1 MSRQWMTL
9 MAILL
14 VYIPVAID
22 ATVLH
27 VAAPTLSVA
36 LGSSGNELLWIIDI
50 YSLVMAGMV
59 LPMGALGDKIG
70 FKRLLLLGS
79 AIFGIASLCASLCAA
94 LSPTAMTLIASRAL
108 LAVGAAMIVPATLA
122 GIRSTFAEASQRNMA
137 LGLWAAVGSGGAAFG
152 PLVGGILLE
161 HFYWG
166 SVFLIN
172 VPIVLVVIAINAK
185 VVPRQPARREQPL
198 NLLQALVLIAAILML
213 VFSAKSALKGQLA
226 LWLTALVA
234 LGGAAMLTWFIR
246 KQLSAAR
253 PMVDM
258 RLFTHRIILSGV
270 MMAMTALITLVGF
283 ELLMAQELQFV
294 HQKTPFEAG
303 IFMLPVMVAS
313 GFSGPIAGLLVS
325 RLGLREVATGG
336 MLLSAFSFLG
346 LALTDF
352 STQQWLAWGLMTLL
366 GFSVASALLAS
377 SSAIM
382 AAAPKEK
389 AAAAGAIETM
399 AYELGAG
406 LGIALFGLILTRSYS
421 ASIALPSGLSGAMA
435 QQAASSIGEAV
446 SLSQALPAG
455 VAQALMAAAKTAFI
469 QAHSLVLATAG
480 VLLLLLA
487 AGIWRSLATVAKPQS
502 AL

>member
-1 MSRQWMTL
+1 
-9 MAILL
+9 
-14 VYIPVAID
+14 
-22 ATVLH
+22 
-27 VAAPTLSVA
+27 
-36 LGSSGNELLWIIDI
+36 
-50 YSLVMAGMV
+50 
-59 LPMGALGDKIG
+59 
-70 FKRLLLLGS
+70 
-79 AIFGIASLCASLCAA
+79 
-94 LSPTAMTLIASRAL
+94 
-108 LAVGAAMIVPATLA
+108 MIVPATLA

-336 MLLSAFSFLG
+336 MLLQRLQLSRPGVDRFQYPA
-346 LALTDF
+346 
-352 STQQWLAWGLMTLL
+352 
-366 GFSVASALLAS
+366 V
-377 SSAIM
+377 
-382 AAAPKEK
+382 
-389 AAAAGAIETM
+389 
-399 AYELGAG
+399 AG
-406 LGIALFGLILTRSYS
+406 LGG
-421 ASIALPSGLSGAMA
+421 
-435 QQAASSIGEAV
+435 
-446 SLSQALPAG
+446 
-455 VAQALMAAAKTAFI
+455 
-469 QAHSLVLATAG
+469 
-480 VLLLLLA
+480 
-487 AGIWRSLATVAKPQS
+487 
-502 AL
+502 

>member
-1 MSRQWMTL
+1 
-9 MAILL
+9 
-14 VYIPVAID
+14 
-22 ATVLH
+22 
-27 VAAPTLSVA
+27 
-36 LGSSGNELLWIIDI
+36 
-50 YSLVMAGMV
+50 
-59 LPMGALGDKIG
+59 
-70 FKRLLLLGS
+70 
-79 AIFGIASLCASLCAA
+79 
-94 LSPTAMTLIASRAL
+94 
-108 LAVGAAMIVPATLA
+108 MIVPATLA

-152 PLVGGILLE
+152 PLVGGMLLE

-185 VVPRQPARREQPL
+185 VVPRQPARRDQPL
-198 NLLQALVLIAAILML
+198 NLLQALILIAAILML

-234 LGGAAMLTWFIR
+234 IGGAAMLTWFIR
-246 KQLSAAR
+246 KQLSAVR

-303 IFMLPVMVAS
+303 MFMLPVMVAS
-313 GFSGPIAGLLVS
+313 GFSGPIAGMLVS
-325 RLGLREVATGG
+325 KLGLREVATGG

-382 AAAPKEK
+382 AAAPKK
-389 AAAAGAIETM
+389 GKRRRPGRSKPWPM
-399 AYELGAG
+399 SW
-406 LGIALFGLILTRSYS
+406 ALASALPCSALILTRSYS
-421 ASIALPSGLSGAMA
+421 ATIVLPSGLNETMA
-435 QQAASSIGEAV
+435 QRASSSIGEAV
-446 SLSQALPAG
+446 SLTQALPAG
-455 VAQALMAAAKTAFI
+455 VAEALMAAAKAALPRRTVWCWRQRGHA
-469 QAHSLVLATAG
+469 S
-480 VLLLLLA
+480 A
-487 AGIWRSLATVAKPQS
+487 AGRRDLAQPRHGDEAADGAIAVATGPSPRGSAGRAFSFNAAALTVAGTPTFS
-502 AL
+502 AATTWP

>member
-79 AIFGIASLCASLCAA
+79 AIFGIASLCAA

-122 GIRSTFAEASQRNMA
+122 GIRSTFAEASQRTMA

-152 PLVGGILLE
+152 PLVGGMLLE

-198 NLLQALVLIAAILML
+198 NLLQALILIASILML
-213 VFSAKSALKGQLA
+213 VFSAK
-226 LWLTALVA
+226 
-234 LGGAAMLTWFIR
+234 
-246 KQLSAAR
+246 
-253 PMVDM
+253 
-258 RLFTHRIILSGV
+258 
-270 MMAMTALITLVGF
+270 
-283 ELLMAQELQFV
+283 
-294 HQKTPFEAG
+294 
-303 IFMLPVMVAS
+303 
-313 GFSGPIAGLLVS
+313 
-325 RLGLREVATGG
+325 
-336 MLLSAFSFLG
+336 
-346 LALTDF
+346 
-352 STQQWLAWGLMTLL
+352 
-366 GFSVASALLAS
+366 
-377 SSAIM
+377 
-382 AAAPKEK
+382 
-389 AAAAGAIETM
+389 
-399 AYELGAG
+399 
-406 LGIALFGLILTRSYS
+406 
-421 ASIALPSGLSGAMA
+421 
-435 QQAASSIGEAV
+435 
-446 SLSQALPAG
+446 
-455 VAQALMAAAKTAFI
+455 
-469 QAHSLVLATAG
+469 
-480 VLLLLLA
+480 
-487 AGIWRSLATVAKPQS
+487 
-502 AL
+502 

>member
-1 MSRQWMTL
+1 M
-9 MAILL
+9 
-14 VYIPVAID
+14 
-22 ATVLH
+22 
-27 VAAPTLSVA
+27 A

-59 LPMGALGDKIG
+59 LLMGALGDKIG

-79 AIFGIASLCASLCAA
+79 AIFGIASLCAA

-122 GIRSTFAEASQRNMA
+122 GIRSTFAEGQPAQYGAGAM
-137 LGLWAAVGSGGAAFG
+137 GSGRLRRRG
-152 PLVGGILLE
+152 PSARWWEVSCWSISTGGRC
-161 HFYWG
+161 
-166 SVFLIN
+166 SLIN

-421 ASIALPSGLSGAMA
+421 ASLLRCR
-435 QQAASSIGEAV
+435 
-446 SLSQALPAG
+446 
-455 VAQALMAAAKTAFI
+455 
-469 QAHSLVLATAG
+469 LA
-480 VLLLLLA
+480 
-487 AGIWRSLATVAKPQS
+487 
-502 AL
+502 

>member
-79 AIFGIASLCASLCAA
+79 AIFGIASLCAA

-122 GIRSTFAEASQRNMA
+122 
-137 LGLWAAVGSGGAAFG
+137 
-152 PLVGGILLE
+152 GILLE

>member
-1 MSRQWMTL
+1 M
-9 MAILL
+9 
-14 VYIPVAID
+14 
-22 ATVLH
+22 
-27 VAAPTLSVA
+27 
-36 LGSSGNELLWIIDI
+36 
-50 YSLVMAGMV
+50 
-59 LPMGALGDKIG
+59 
-70 FKRLLLLGS
+70 
-79 AIFGIASLCASLCAA
+79 
-94 LSPTAMTLIASRAL
+94 
-108 LAVGAAMIVPATLA
+108 
-122 GIRSTFAEASQRNMA
+122 
-137 LGLWAAVGSGGAAFG
+137 
-152 PLVGGILLE
+152 
-161 HFYWG
+161 
-166 SVFLIN
+166 
-172 VPIVLVVIAINAK
+172 
-185 VVPRQPARREQPL
+185 
-198 NLLQALVLIAAILML
+198 IAAILML

-234 LGGAAMLTWFIR
+234 LGGAMLTWFIR

-313 GFSGPIAGLLVS
+313 GFSSPIAGLLVS

-366 GFSVASALLAS
+366 GFSVAARCWPPVPRLWRQRRRRKRR
-377 SSAIM
+377 
-382 AAAPKEK
+382 PQ
-389 AAAAGAIETM
+389 GAIETM

-455 VAQALMAAAKTAFI
+455 V
-469 QAHSLVLATAG
+469 
-480 VLLLLLA
+480 
-487 AGIWRSLATVAKPQS
+487 RRR
-502 AL
+502 